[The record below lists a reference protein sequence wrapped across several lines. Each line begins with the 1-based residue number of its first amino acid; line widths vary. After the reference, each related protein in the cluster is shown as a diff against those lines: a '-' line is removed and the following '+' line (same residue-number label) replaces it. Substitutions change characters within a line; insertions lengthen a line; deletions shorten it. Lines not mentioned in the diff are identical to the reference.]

1 MKCSCVATIAT
12 TWLSLCC
19 EGAHS
24 SETTNRFVSLFQTG
38 KKLVRGATLRTGFS
52 VETASSASYSK
63 LANALVDQT
72 TGKLKMTHND
82 TQITKP

>member
-1 MKCSCVATIAT
+1 
-12 TWLSLCC
+12 
-19 EGAHS
+19 
-24 SETTNRFVSLFQTG
+24 
-38 KKLVRGATLRTGFS
+38 VRGATLRTGFS